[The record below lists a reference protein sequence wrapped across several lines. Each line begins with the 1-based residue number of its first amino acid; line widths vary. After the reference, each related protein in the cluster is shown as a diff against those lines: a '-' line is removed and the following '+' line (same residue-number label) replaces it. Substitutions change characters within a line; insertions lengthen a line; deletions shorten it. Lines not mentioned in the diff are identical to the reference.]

1 MKIFL
6 MLVLCLMAGTA
17 QAQSEETL
25 KHAAT
30 MEAIG
35 KLADAMKAMAE
46 ANAQMAARAGNQVQ
60 PVYQPPKDVECV
72 GFMNCSVAGLK
83 GLFGAVKDVAGIGVQ
98 VAQPLM
104 AYRTAVKQ
112 YDFQKVAAE
121 QTTKQVESQQ
131 GTLQYAF
138 GAQRDVAIAGF
149 NQPNPPTT
157 QITGNSGPVNIGGT
171 QTNTTGS
178 YNPVNPTAR
187 VCTPTFGAGGA
198 VSGYTCTGG

>member
-6 MLVLCLMAGTA
+6 MLVLCLLAGTA

-30 MEAIG
+30 MEVIG

-46 ANAQMAARAGNQVQ
+46 SNAQLAARAGAPAQA
-60 PVYQPPKDVECV
+60 VYQPPKDVECS
-72 GFMNCSVAGLK
+72 GFMNCTVAGFK

-98 VAQPLM
+98 VAGPLM
-104 AYRTAVKQ
+104 SYRTAVKQ

-121 QTTKQVESQQ
+121 QTTEQVKSQQ

-157 QITGNSGPVNIGGT
+157 AISASGPVNVGGT

>member
-1 MKIFL
+1 MKVFL
-6 MLVLCLMAGTA
+6 MLVLALMVGTA
-17 QAQSEETL
+17 NAQSEETL

-60 PVYQPPKDVECV
+60 PVYQPPKDVECS
-72 GFMNCSVAGLK
+72 GFMNCTTAGLK
-83 GLFGAVKDVAGIGVQ
+83 SLFGAVKDVAGIGVQ
-98 VAQPLM
+98 VAGPLM
-104 AYRTAVKQ
+104 SYRTAVKQ

-157 QITGNSGPVNIGGT
+157 AISASGPVNVGGT

>member
-1 MKIFL
+1 MKIFV
-6 MLVLCLMAGTA
+6 MLVLALMVGTA
-17 QAQSEETL
+17 NAQSEETL

-46 ANAQMAARAGNQVQ
+46 ANAQMAARAGAQVQ
-60 PVYQPPKDVECV
+60 PVYQPPKDVECT
-72 GFMNCSVAGLK
+72 GFMNCTVAGFK

-98 VAQPLM
+98 VAGPLM

-138 GAQRDVAIAGF
+138 GAQRDVAVAGF

-157 QITGNSGPVNIGGT
+157 AISASGPVNVGGT

-178 YNPVNPTAR
+178 YNPTNPSPK
-187 VCTPTFGAGGA
+187 VCVPTFGATGQ
-198 VSGYTCTGG
+198 VTGYTCSGG

>member
-6 MLVLCLMAGTA
+6 MLVLALMVGTA
-17 QAQSEETL
+17 NAQSEETL

-60 PVYQPPKDVECV
+60 PVYQPPKDVECT
-72 GFMNCSVAGLK
+72 GFMNCTVAGFK
-83 GLFGAVKDVAGIGVQ
+83 ELFGAVKDVAGIGVQ
-98 VAQPLM
+98 VAGPLM
-104 AYRTAVKQ
+104 SYRTAVKQ

-121 QTTKQVESQQ
+121 QATEQVKSQQ

-157 QITGNSGPVNIGGT
+157 AISASGPVNVGGT

-198 VSGYTCTGG
+198 VSGYTCTGD